1 MKARDGRFGNSYAPE
16 TLRMAAY
23 GGVIAAEQGARGNS
37 QIIKAKDMKTATGV
51 KTIDPSRI
59 TTIRQVRHYEDN

>member
-1 MKARDGRFGNSYAPE
+1 
-16 TLRMAAY
+16 MAAY

-37 QIIKAKDMKTATGV
+37 QIVKAKDMKTATGV
-51 KTIDPSRI
+51 KSIDPSRI